1 MALQYG
7 YVPLATIPGGALSV
21 AAVVM
26 RSASRAGPWAV
37 ATTIFLLC
45 FFETPVSIRSTAAH
59 SRRPFRKQGKHL
71 HAGVCTDGGDAH
83 QSRE

>member
-1 MALQYG
+1 MAT
-7 YVPLATIPGGALSV
+7 PAPRCSC
-21 AAVVM
+21 AVVDM
-26 RSASRAGPWAV
+26 RSESRAGPWAV